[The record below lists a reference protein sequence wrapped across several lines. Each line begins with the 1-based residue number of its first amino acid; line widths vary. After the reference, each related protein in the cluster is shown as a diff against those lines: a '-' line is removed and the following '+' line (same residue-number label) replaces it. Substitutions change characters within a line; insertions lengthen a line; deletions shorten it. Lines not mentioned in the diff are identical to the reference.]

1 MKKILNVLFLLLIL
15 TSCGSETQ
23 NTVSYSEADLLGVW
37 HRTYADETIKGREF
51 LDAGKGFLGN
61 YQTGSFS
68 RAGEITWELNEGKI
82 VIVQL
87 FDEQTVIEEVIQV
100 NKEVLIIKRL
110 DTGEIR
116 NFEYDQ

>member
-1 MKKILNVLFLLLIL
+1 MKTILNVLFLLLIL
-15 TSCGSETQ
+15 TSCGSDTQ
-23 NTVSYSEADLLGVW
+23 STDSFSEADLLGVW
-37 HRTYADETIKGREF
+37 HRTDADETIKGREF
-51 LDAGKGFLGN
+51 LDAGEGYLGN

-87 FDEQTVIEEVIQV
+87 FDGQTVTEEVIQV
-100 NKEVLIIKRL
+100 NEDILIIKRL

-116 NFEYDQ
+116 NFEFDQ